1 MVGKYLSIL
10 LKKKNQ
16 PQDGMK
22 KNSNSSLKTFLI
34 VNWHLSEV
42 NDINC
47 LKNVNFISAVKFPRW
62 KSRLYFIKI
71 YTL

>member
-42 NDINC
+42 NDIKC
-47 LKNVNFISAVKFPRW
+47 LNNVNLIFVVEFPR
-62 KSRLYFIKI
+62 
-71 YTL
+71 